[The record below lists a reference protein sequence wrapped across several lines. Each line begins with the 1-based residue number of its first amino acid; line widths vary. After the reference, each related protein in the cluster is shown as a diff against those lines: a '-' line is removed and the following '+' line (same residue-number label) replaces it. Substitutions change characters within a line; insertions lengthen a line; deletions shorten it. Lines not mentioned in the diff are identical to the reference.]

1 MSKCCF
7 SFAAQTVNTAF
18 MDNQKTR
25 KVRSSAII
33 TADDEVFFTPY
44 RKLEDGEKPQRTI
57 AACKI
62 GSLSETK
69 NCYLIR
75 LTFAKTTSRQY
86 LIEEFIKLI
95 TKL

>member
-1 MSKCCF
+1 ME
-7 SFAAQTVNTAF
+7 
-18 MDNQKTR
+18 NQKTR
-25 KVRSSAII
+25 RVRGSAII

-75 LTFAKTTSRQY
+75 LTFAKSTSRQY

>member
-1 MSKCCF
+1 MLIIKLNIMN
-7 SFAAQTVNTAF
+7 AL
-18 MDNQKTR
+18 KLKR
-25 KVRSSAII
+25 LRGSAII
-33 TADDEVFFTPY
+33 TADNEVFFTPY

-75 LTFAKTTSRQY
+75 LTFAKSTSRQY

>member
-1 MSKCCF
+1 L
-7 SFAAQTVNTAF
+7 QYETVNTAF
-18 MDNQKTR
+18 MEKQKTR
-25 KVRSSAII
+25 KVRGSAII

-44 RKLEDGEKPQRTI
+44 RKLEDSEKPQRTI

-75 LTFAKTTSRQY
+75 LTFAKSTSRQY

>member
-1 MSKCCF
+1 MEK
-7 SFAAQTVNTAF
+7 
-18 MDNQKTR
+18 QKTR
-25 KVRSSAII
+25 KVRGSAII

-44 RKLEDGEKPQRTI
+44 RKLEDSEKPQRTI

-75 LTFAKTTSRQY
+75 LTFAKSTSRQY